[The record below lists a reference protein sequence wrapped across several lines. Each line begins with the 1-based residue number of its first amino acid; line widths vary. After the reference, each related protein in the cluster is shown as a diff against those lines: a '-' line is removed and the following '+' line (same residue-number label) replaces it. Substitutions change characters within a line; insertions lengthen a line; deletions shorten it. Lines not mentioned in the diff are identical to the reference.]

1 MPRNVPSPLQSDPH
15 RSARMLVGGCFGAVP
30 ATLAGLEIADGTAR
44 VIEPLA
50 RYIRAHPPT
59 ALGGPTWYGQVGPIW
74 QAFTATKA
82 YLPWIGWPTL
92 MAHPDLLLGS
102 FGLGLVVGGLLA
114 YVAGRERY
122 VHWGGPT
129 STGKGQF
136 GSAHWRPT
144 AELAQ
149 SNTWWPAPKPVSKR
163 GPRQREPILQV
174 AEPLRWRFAQAGR
187 QWQRTGQRIVAPVRR
202 GWQRSQGRVVR
213 QAARCTQQLATRHVM
228 HWGSITITVPPLK
241 RSNARAV
248 RAVPISGLLVG
259 ANALKHPT
267 GGWVLTRD
275 EHALVMAITRAG
287 KTRRVILPSIGVI
300 GSAAQDSLVIT
311 DPKGEIY
318 EYTAEWLRAQGYQI
332 VRFDLIAPEPGR
344 SEQFNPMS
352 PVNTAMAAG
361 QWAVAAEH
369 ARDIAHLLTYGGPS
383 LVNSEPI
390 WINGQIGLLT
400 ALILYVAD
408 QAPAGAKHL
417 GSVLQTLLEL
427 GEDEGAGLSVVIG
440 NLPTGH
446 PAKTAYG
453 AIKLAKDKTLASF
466 LTSAAAAL
474 NIFADPQLVWLTAQD
489 TVDFRD
495 LGQAD
500 RPPVALF
507 LEIPHE
513 KKTRYPV
520 ASLAINQVFRQLTE
534 VARSHR
540 ETRLPRK
547 VAFLLDEFG
556 NMPQFPDFDQF
567 ITVSA
572 GMGMRLVMVLQ
583 NLEQLKKHYQD
594 TERTIRG
601 NAGTWLFLRTSD
613 LQSAEELAKITGQYT
628 LQTESL
634 QKPYVSWLSMNSAV
648 GQTSEGH
655 SLAGRDLV
663 RPDEFLRWPP
673 DWVWHW
679 QAGYAPAML
688 PLPDLSA
695 WACFAAIQ
703 QRQPFQPWEAPAA
716 AAQVVPWNGVAAA
729 ADGPD
734 DDRPEGGENPVKP
747 PEIPAT
753 DSLMMAFGAQVA
765 PIDPDDLPATE

>member
-1 MPRNVPSPLQSDPH
+1 
-15 RSARMLVGGCFGAVP
+15 MLVAGLFGLVP
-30 ATLAGLEIADGTAR
+30 ATLVGLEIATVAAK

-50 RYIRAHPPT
+50 AYVRAHPNT
-59 ALGGPTWYGQVGPIW
+59 GSGPTWYGQVGPTW
-74 QAFTATKA
+74 HRFTAA
-82 YLPWIGWPTL
+82 RDALPWIGWPSLWHHPHL
-92 MAHPDLLLGS
+92 MLGS
-102 FGLGLVVGGLLA
+102 LVFGAAFGAMLMM
-114 YVAGRERY
+114 VAARARY
-122 VHWGGPT
+122 LHWGGPT
-129 STGKGQF
+129 SSGKGQY
-136 GSAHWRPT
+136 GSAHWRPSG
-144 AELAQ
+144 ELGQ
-149 SNTWWPAPKPVSKR
+149 SNAWWQAPKQANPDSR
-163 GPRQREPILQV
+163 RPPRKG
-174 AEPLRWRFAQAGR
+174 A
-187 QWQRTGQRIVAPVRR
+187 
-202 GWQRSQGRVVR
+202 
-213 QAARCTQQLATRHVM
+213 
-228 HWGSITITVPPLK
+228 ITITLPPLK
-241 RSNARAV
+241 RARA
-248 RAVPISGLLVG
+248 AAAQPVPVSGLLVA
-259 ANALKHPT
+259 ANDLKKPT
-267 GGWVLTRD
+267 AGWILERD

-300 GSAAQDSLVIT
+300 GLAAQDSLVIT

-318 EYTAEWLRAQGYQI
+318 EYTAEWLRAQGYRI
-332 VRFDLIAPEPGR
+332 VRFDLIEPQPGR
-344 SEQFNPMS
+344 SQQFNPMS
-352 PVNTAMAAG
+352 PVNAAMD
-361 QWAVAAEH
+361 QQHWAQAAEA

-408 QAPAGAKHL
+408 KAPDGAKHL

-427 GEDEGAGLSVVIG
+427 GEDEGAGLSVAMG
-440 NLPTGH
+440 KLPTGH

-453 AIKLAKDKTLASF
+453 AVKLAKDKTLASF

-489 TVDFRD
+489 TVDFHA

-500 RPPVALF
+500 GPPTALF

-513 KKTRYPV
+513 KKTRYPI
-520 ASLAINQVFRQLTE
+520 ASLAVNQVFRQLTE
-534 VARSHR
+534 VARQHDD
-540 ETRLPRK
+540 TRLPRK

-634 QKPYVSWLSMNSAV
+634 QKPHVSWLSMNPAV
-648 GQTSEGH
+648 GNTSEGQ

-695 WACFAAIQ
+695 WPC
-703 QRQPFQPWEAPAA
+703 FQPIHQRHPFHPWDSATDAW
-716 AAQVVPWNGVAAA
+716 QVALWNGIDAA
-729 ADGPD
+729 ADGED
-734 DDRPEGGENPVKP
+734 DDRPKGGEKTVQQ
-747 PEIPAT
+747 PEIQPT
-753 DSLMMAFGAQVA
+753 ESLMVAFGQQLA
-765 PIDPDDLPATE
+765 PIDPNDVSEC

>member
-1 MPRNVPSPLQSDPH
+1 MPNVTRNLPSQFQSDPQ
-15 RSARMLVGGCFGAVP
+15 RRARMLVAGLFGAIP
-30 ATLAGLEIADGTAR
+30 ATLAGLEIADLSAQ

-50 RYIRAHPPT
+50 RYVQAHPPSAT
-59 ALGGPTWYGQVGPIW
+59 GGPTWIRQVGPTW
-74 QAFTATKA
+74 HTFTHGKA
-82 YLPWIGWPTL
+82 YLPWMGWPDLTH
-92 MAHPDLLLGS
+92 HPGLIAGALG
-102 FGLGLVVGGLLA
+102 FGALFGGMLA
-114 YVAGRERY
+114 VVAGRQRY
-122 VHWGGPT
+122 VNWGGPG
-129 STGKGQF
+129 STGKGQY

-144 AELAQ
+144 AELGK
-149 SNTWWPAPKPVSKR
+149 SNAWWQAPPPKPSLSRAGFHRAKPVM
-163 GPRQREPILQV
+163 
-174 AEPLRWRFAQAGR
+174 QASL
-187 QWQRTGQRIVAPVRR
+187 P
-202 GWQRSQGRVVR
+202 
-213 QAARCTQQLATRHVM
+213 
-228 HWGSITITVPPLK
+228 
-241 RSNARAV
+241 
-248 RAVPISGLLVG
+248 SGILVG
-259 ANALKHPT
+259 ADRLQNPSA
-267 GGWVLTRD
+267 GWVLTRD
-275 EHALVMAITRAG
+275 EHALIMAITRAG

-300 GSAAQDSLVIT
+300 GMAAQDSLVIT

-318 EYTAEWLRAQGYQI
+318 EYTAGWLQHQGYRI
-332 VRFDLIAPEPGR
+332 VRFDLIEPQPGR
-344 SEQFNPMS
+344 SQQFNPMS
-352 PVNTAMAAG
+352 PVNAAMD
-361 QWAVAAEH
+361 QQHWAQAAEA

-408 QAPAGAKHL
+408 KAPFGAKHL

-427 GEDEGAGLSVVIG
+427 GEDEGAGLSVAMG
-440 NLPTGH
+440 KLPTGH

-489 TVDFRD
+489 TVDFRA
-495 LGQAD
+495 LGQSD
-500 RPPVALF
+500 GPPTALF

-513 KKTRYPV
+513 KKTRYPI
-520 ASLAINQVFRQLTE
+520 ASLAINQVFRQCTD
-534 VARSHR
+534 VARTHP

-547 VAFLLDEFG
+547 IAFLLDEFG

-634 QKPYVSWLSMNSAV
+634 QKPHVSWLSMNPAV
-648 GQTSEGH
+648 GNTSEGQ

-695 WACFAAIQ
+695 WPCFQPIH
-703 QRQPFQPWEAPAA
+703 QRQSFQPWESPTDAW
-716 AAQVVPWNGVAAA
+716 QVALWNGIEAA
-729 ADGPD
+729 ADVED
-734 DDRPEGGENPVKP
+734 DDLPKGGEEAVQQ
-747 PEIPAT
+747 PEIQPT
-753 DSLMMAFGAQVA
+753 DSLMVAFGQQLA
-765 PIDPDDLPATE
+765 PIDPDDVSEL